1 MLPPQNQIQVENW
14 RVDTHVITHVGH
26 AQHLS
31 INHRAAPAHVY
42 PTAAKLSIKIGQ
54 CDPER
59 TSRDSHNQARG
70 QEIREREIVNE
81 RRKLEIP
88 FSIES
93 KQRS

>member
-42 PTAAKLSIKIGQ
+42 PMSIKMGH
-54 CDPER
+54 CD
-59 TSRDSHNQARG
+59 TGSSG
-70 QEIREREIVNE
+70 LQETDTIKPKDGKSENG
-81 RRKLEIP
+81 K
-88 FSIES
+88 S
-93 KQRS
+93 